1 VDENER
7 LSMENKRIKEELDMG
22 SSAKLREMN
31 VRITDLERNLAVV
44 KHRRDSLKAKYE

>member
-44 KHRRDSLKAKYE
+44 KRRRDSLKAKYE